1 MRTIHKNVDSSPT
14 ASPMTARVIPRIVAI
29 CAALELAKEVCQY
42 VWVRL
47 VVIPAYQGGFDNTQ
61 AARLGYLQV
70 ATSVIGFL
78 VIPVVAYIVLY
89 SEGRRFRIGAQTRA
103 LAASLFL
110 GGALGVVAGLLIIP
124 PVTSTDILAYLRTL
138 PSTLSDPPSFLQLVL
153 ELVQSG
159 LYFAFI
165 GIAAAA
171 IYEFSGPSGP
181 KDMSSPSPEPPG
193 PSASE
198 GSAKAGP

>member
-1 MRTIHKNVDSSPT
+1 
-14 ASPMTARVIPRIVAI
+14 MTARVIPRIVAI

-42 VWVRL
+42 LWLRL
-47 VVIPAYQGGFDNTQ
+47 VVLPAYQGVFDNTQ

-78 VIPVVAYIVLY
+78 VVPVLAYIVLY

-110 GGALGVVAGLLIIP
+110 GGALGVVAGVLTIP
-124 PVTSTDILAYLRTL
+124 AVTYTDFVAYLMTL
-138 PSTLSDPPSFLQLVL
+138 PSTLSDPPFFLQLVV
-153 ELVQSG
+153 EVVQSG
-159 LYFAFI
+159 LSFVFI

-171 IYEFSGPSGP
+171 IFEFSGPSNSM
-181 KDMSSPSPEPPG
+181 DMSSPNPESPD

-198 GSAKAGP
+198 GSATAGS